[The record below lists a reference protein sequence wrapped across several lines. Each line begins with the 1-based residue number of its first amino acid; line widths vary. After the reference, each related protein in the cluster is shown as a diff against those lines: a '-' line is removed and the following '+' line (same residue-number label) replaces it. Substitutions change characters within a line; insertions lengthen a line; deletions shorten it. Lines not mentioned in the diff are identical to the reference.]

1 MSDRKDFKIENG
13 ILKKYKGKS
22 AEVTIPEGVV
32 SISSYAFSK
41 CDRLQK
47 VTIPQG
53 VNRICIGAF
62 RHCYQLREA
71 ILPEGL
77 EIIGK
82 WAFSNCFSLKKLV
95 IPSSVK
101 QIGEL
106 AFYKKM
112 QLDSCVLTPDSKD
125 AGQAKVILSALTLS
139 NLWFPFLKGNIQT
152 NEILEQALIKKMT
165 SKVFRMKKIP
175 LLIQEEEIDAFKKY
189 FSLLNNIRMSPEEL
203 DLYLE
208 ISLGKAEF
216 TNHLIAC
223 RNKRYPMEKVLEMQQ
238 EDMEKTLG
246 LREKTLADYRKE
258 FVIIKKN
265 GICTITKYKGT
276 ASAVVIPGHIQ
287 GVPVTIQKNAFAGC
301 FRAEAFYLEEG
312 ITYLPDGAF
321 AYCRNLKKI
330 EIPQSVTHMEA
341 LCFHGCYS
349 LREIFFNGTKEEWY
363 AFSAMMDTAA
373 YDIICADGKI

>member
-41 CDRLQK
+41 CGRLQK

-112 QLDSCVLTPDSKD
+112 QLDSCVLAPDSKD

-189 FSLLNNIRMSPEEL
+189 FSLLNNI
-203 DLYLE
+203 Y
-208 ISLGKAEF
+208 
-216 TNHLIAC
+216 
-223 RNKRYPMEKVLEMQQ
+223 
-238 EDMEKTLG
+238 
-246 LREKTLADYRKE
+246 
-258 FVIIKKN
+258 
-265 GICTITKYKGT
+265 
-276 ASAVVIPGHIQ
+276 
-287 GVPVTIQKNAFAGC
+287 
-301 FRAEAFYLEEG
+301 
-312 ITYLPDGAF
+312 
-321 AYCRNLKKI
+321 
-330 EIPQSVTHMEA
+330 
-341 LCFHGCYS
+341 
-349 LREIFFNGTKEEWY
+349 
-363 AFSAMMDTAA
+363 
-373 YDIICADGKI
+373 